1 MGLTTIASII
11 TAVTVIVTFM
21 YKMYRFFRN
30 MEEKYEEMN
39 KLLRD
44 DTLHILKIAILS
56 EEMPLVDRIHAGEK
70 YLELGGNGM
79 IKKKYESLL
88 TEYEKQM
95 AEQYRI

>member
-11 TAVTVIVTFM
+11 TAITVIVTFM

>member
-1 MGLTTIASII
+1 MELTTIASII

>member
-1 MGLTTIASII
+1 MELTTIASII

-30 MEEKYEEMN
+30 MEEKYEETN

-44 DTLHILKIAILS
+44 DTLYILKIAILC
-56 EEMPLVDRIHAGEK
+56 EEMPLVDRIHAGER
-70 YLELGGNGM
+70 YLALGGNGM